1 MGIGINEELPIAKE
15 WIWEL
20 LLCKSE

>member
-1 MGIGINEELPIAKE
+1 MGIGINEELTAAKE
-15 WIWEL
+15 WIWKI